1 MNGHNPLLPLNTC
14 IPDGEAHVMP
24 DGRVYLYGSLD
35 EKKDGFCSGRYL
47 VASSADMK
55 NWTVTEKST
64 FTVDDVPWAQ
74 PGSSKKHSSLS
85 GVKRFEDLPE
95 HIQTLLPPEARNYPI
110 EQIVAAIEQQA
121 EAGVPKDIRL
131 YAPDAIYKDGKY
143 YLYFCLSDD
152 SEGVAVSDS
161 PEGPFRDA
169 VQLPVSGIDPAIFVD
184 DDGSA
189 YYYWGQFSANAAKL
203 TPDMMHIEKGSIV
216 EGILTEKDHH
226 FHEGS
231 SLRKRG
237 DTYYYVFADTSR
249 DRPCC
254 LGYATSK
261 SPLGPFTYQG
271 VIIDNGDCDP
281 KCWNNHGS
289 IEEWN
294 GQWYVFYH
302 RSSNNSQYLRRLCC
316 EPISFDENGL
326 IPEVK
331 MTSQGAGDPLR
342 PGEWI
347 PAGLACA
354 FSGWAY
360 LDTEGGSEA
369 LVRMPVEGSAVFRY
383 LETDVPLTQVL
394 VKGLGEGA
402 LSILCDGVMV
412 GKGCANTAFTIA
424 IAPGVHELVI
434 EAADGP
440 FTLIGFQ
447 LF

>member
-1 MNGHNPLLPLNTC
+1 MNGRNPLLPLSIC
-14 IPDGEAHVMP
+14 IPDGEAHTMP
-24 DGRVYLYGSLD
+24 DGRLYVYGSLD
-35 EKKDGFCSGRYL
+35 ENKDGFCSGRYR
-47 VASSADMK
+47 VASTRDLK
-55 NWTVTEKST
+55 NWEVTESPS
-64 FTVDDVPWAQ
+64 FSVDAVPWA
-74 PGSSKKHSSLS
+74 GASRSKKHSSLS
-85 GVKRFEDLPE
+85 LVKSIADLPA
-95 HIQTLLPPEARNYPI
+95 HIQALLPPDAGKYPI
-110 EQIVAAIEQQA
+110 EQIVAAIEQHA
-121 EAGVPKDIRL
+121 DEGLPKDIRL
-131 YAPDAIYKDGKY
+131 YAPDAISKDGMT

-152 SEGVAVSDS
+152 TEGVAVSKK
-161 PEGPFRDA
+161 PEGPFCGA
-169 VQLPVSGIDPAIFVD
+169 KKLSVTGIDPAVFVD
-184 DDGSA
+184 DDGCA
-189 YYYWGQFSANAAKL
+189 YYYWGQFSANAARL
-203 TPDMMHIEKGSIV
+203 NPDMMSLDESSIV
-216 EGILTEKDHH
+216 NGILTEQEHH

-237 DTYYYVFADTSR
+237 DTYYYVFADVSR
-249 DRPCC
+249 GRPCC

-271 VIIDNGDCDP
+271 VILDNGDCDP
-281 KCWNNHGS
+281 KCWNIHGS

-316 EPISFDENGL
+316 EPIFFDENGR

-331 MTSQGAGDPLR
+331 MTSQGAGEPLR

-347 PAGLACA
+347 PAGLGCA

-383 LETDVPLTQVL
+383 LETDAPLTQVL
-394 VKGLGEGA
+394 VKGLGEGS

-424 IAPGVHELVI
+424 IAPGVHEFVI